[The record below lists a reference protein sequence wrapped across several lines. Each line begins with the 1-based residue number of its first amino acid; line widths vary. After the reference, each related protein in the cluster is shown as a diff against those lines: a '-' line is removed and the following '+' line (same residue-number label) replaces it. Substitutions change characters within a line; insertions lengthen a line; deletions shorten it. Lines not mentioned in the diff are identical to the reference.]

1 MTSQNSPSRLEVQ
14 RRLKQLKNYCME
26 EFDSNCNNRLFD
38 LSHMAINKR
47 ILLGISGGIAAYK
60 SAELAR
66 LLRKQGAEVRV
77 VMTQSA
83 MQFINPL
90 TFQALSGNPV
100 HSKLVDADAEN
111 AMGHIN
117 LARWADLLI
126 IAPATANLLA
136 KLSHGLAD
144 DLLSTLYLAATCPVY
159 IAPAMNQ
166 GMWTKAVMQENIDK
180 LQRHGAAILGPEQG
194 DQACGEIGFGR
205 MSEPADI
212 CKRLI
217 QALEFQNSSTAQCLK
232 GLKVLI
238 SAGPT
243 REPLDPVR
251 YITNR
256 SSGKMGYALA
266 NAVLKAGAEVT
277 LVSGPVTLAAP
288 ANIALVRVETAAQM
302 YEAVMS
308 RAQDHAIYIGAA
320 AVADYS
326 PSTMQPEK
334 IKKQDEQ
341 TTIILQ
347 KTRDILADV
356 AKLDKRPFTVGF
368 AAETHELEAYARDK
382 LTRKKLDMIAAN
394 WVGRELG
401 GFDSEQNAL
410 QVFWEGGQKHLA
422 MTGKEQLAEQLI
434 DLIAERLQKKV
445 LKAK

>member
-1 MTSQNSPSRLEVQ
+1 
-14 RRLKQLKNYCME
+14 ME
-26 EFDSNCNNRLFD
+26 EFDLTCHNRLFNTFPG
-38 LSHMAINKR
+38 MTINKH
-47 ILLGISGGIAAYK
+47 ILLGVSGGIAAYK
-60 SAELAR
+60 SAELVR

-77 VMTQSA
+77 VMTKSA
-83 MQFINPL
+83 MAFVGPL

-100 HSKLVDADAEN
+100 QGELLDADAEN

-159 IAPAMNQ
+159 AAPAMNQ
-166 GMWTKAVMQENIDK
+166 AMWSKAVTQENMEK
-180 LQRHGAAILGPEQG
+180 LRRHGVTIIGPGQG
-194 DQACGEIGFGR
+194 DQACGENGFGR

-212 CKRLI
+212 CRHLA
-217 QALEFQNSSTAQCLK
+217 QALTLQDPAPTPCLQ
-232 GLKVLI
+232 GLNVLI

-266 NAVLKAGAEVT
+266 NAALKAGARVT
-277 LVSGPVTLAAP
+277 LVSGPVLLTAP
-288 ANIALVRVETAAQM
+288 ENSDLVTVETAAQM
-302 YEAVMS
+302 HDAVMS
-308 RAQDHAIYIGAA
+308 RASDHAIYIGAA

-326 PSTMQPEK
+326 PALAQPEK
-334 IKKQDEQ
+334 IKKQGEQ

-356 AKLDKRPFTVGF
+356 AKLGKRPFTVGF
-368 AAETHELEAYARDK
+368 AAETQDLEAYARDK
-382 LTRKKLDMIAAN
+382 LERKNLDMIAAN

-410 QVFWEGGQKHLA
+410 HVFWKNGEKTLP
-422 MTGKEQLAEQLI
+422 MMDKTQLADQLI
-434 DLIAERLQKKV
+434 RLIAERFNEKKR
-445 LKAK
+445 L

>member
-1 MTSQNSPSRLEVQ
+1 
-14 RRLKQLKNYCME
+14 ME
-26 EFDSNCNNRLFD
+26 ELSSTCHNRLFY
-38 LSHMAINKR
+38 SFSGMTINKN
-47 ILLGISGGIAAYK
+47 IVLGVSGGIAAYK
-60 SAELAR
+60 SAELVR

-83 MQFINPL
+83 MEFISPL

-100 HSKLVDADAEN
+100 YSELLDADAEN
-111 AMGHIN
+111 AMGHIS
-117 LARWADLLI
+117 LARWADLVI
-126 IAPATANLLA
+126 IAPATANLIA

-159 IAPAMNQ
+159 VAPAMNQ
-166 GMWTKAVMQENIDK
+166 AMWNKAVTQENIEK
-180 LQRHGAAILGPEQG
+180 LVAHGVIIIGPEQG
-194 DQACGEIGFGR
+194 DQACGETGFGR
-205 MSEPADI
+205 MSEPGDI

-217 QALEFQNSSTAQCLK
+217 HALEFQNQSIAQCLQ
-232 GLKVLI
+232 GLKILI

-266 NAVLKAGAEVT
+266 NAALKAGAEVT
-277 LVSGPVTLAAP
+277 LVSGSVTLTAP
-288 ANIALVRVETAAQM
+288 ANSELVKVETAAQM

-308 RAQDHAIYIGAA
+308 RASEHDIYIGAA

-326 PSTMQPEK
+326 PATMEPEK
-334 IKKQDEQ
+334 IKKQEEQ

-347 KTRDILADV
+347 KTKDILAEV

-368 AAETHELEAYARDK
+368 AAETHDLEAYARDK
-382 LTRKKLDMIAAN
+382 LARKKLDMIAAN

-410 QVFWEGGQKHLA
+410 HVFWENGEKTLA
-422 MTGKEQLAEQLI
+422 MTDKTHLAEQLI
-434 DLIAERLQKKV
+434 RLIAERFNET
-445 LKAK
+445 